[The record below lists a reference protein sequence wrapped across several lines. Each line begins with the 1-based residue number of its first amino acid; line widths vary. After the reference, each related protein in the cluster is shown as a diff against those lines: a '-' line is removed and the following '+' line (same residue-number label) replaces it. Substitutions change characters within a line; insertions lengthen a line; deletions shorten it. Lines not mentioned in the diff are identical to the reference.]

1 MKIENPF
8 DLILERLERI
18 EIAIQNLNVP
28 PKNDDEEILLSRLET
43 AKLLKIN
50 LTTLWKHT
58 KTGKLISYGIG
69 NRVFYKKEEVLNSI
83 TRIN

>member
-1 MKIENPF
+1 MENPF
-8 DLILERLERI
+8 ALILERLERI
-18 EIAIQNLNVP
+18 EIAIQNLDVP
-28 PKNDDEEILLSRLET
+28 PKNDDEDILLSRIET

-58 KTGKLISYGIG
+58 KTGKLKSYGIG
-69 NRVFYKKEEVLNSI
+69 NRVFYKKEEVLKSI

>member
-1 MKIENPF
+1 MKMENPF
-8 DLILERLERI
+8 ELILERLERI

-50 LTTLWKHT
+50 FTTLWKHT
-58 KTGKLISYGIG
+58 KTGKLKSYGIG
-69 NRVFYKKEEVLNSI
+69 NRVFYKKEEVLQSI